1 VINNYLKGK
10 SPERFDLLFWN
21 ADVTNLP
28 GPMYCWYIR
37 NMYLENNLREPNRLT
52 MCNTPVDLGRV
63 DLPAYVLA
71 TVEDHIVPW
80 RSAYRTTG
88 LFGGDTRFVLGA
100 SGHIAGVINPASKNK
115 RSYWASAN
123 RCDDPATWLAGADE
137 KPGSWWN
144 DWIGW
149 LKPWAEDQLPARAQL
164 GSNVYPPGEPA
175 PGRYV
180 KAKAS

>member
-1 VINNYLKGK
+1 
-10 SPERFDLLFWN
+10 
-21 ADVTNLP
+21 
-28 GPMYCWYIR
+28 
-37 NMYLENNLREPNRLT
+37 LENNLRHPNRLM
-52 MCNTPVDLGRV
+52 MCNTSVDLGRV

-88 LFGGDTRFVLGA
+88 LFRGDTRFVLGA

-115 RSYWASAN
+115 RSYWVSTD
-123 RCDDPATWLAGADE
+123 RCEDPATWLAGANE

-149 LKPWAEDQLPARAQL
+149 LKPQAEEQLPARTQL
-164 GSNVYPPGEPA
+164 GSNLYPAGESA

-180 KAKAS
+180 KEKAD